1 MSFDINKIKIES
13 DIPEIG
19 RLIDDQYPYQG
30 INNIRYTARGL
41 IENSKGKFC
50 FLHIV
55 GEDYFGKRD
64 HLETCGGG
72 LEENEYLDDCLIR
85 EVKEELGYSIKDIK
99 LIGSILDCYNLI
111 NRITYSTFFHCYID
125 EDITLESNRTDE
137 EQSLIKEVL
146 WLDPLEALDWL
157 EKKSINKCDK
167 LVHARDKLALRYYLQ
182 NYTSIL

>member
-1 MSFDINKIKIES
+1 M
-13 DIPEIG
+13 
-19 RLIDDQYPYQG
+19 R
-30 INNIRYTARGL
+30 RTARA
-41 IENSKGKFC
+41 I
-50 FLHIV
+50 IV
-55 GEDYFGKRD
+55 EDGYLYVVKRI
-64 HLETCGGG
+64 TKKWGTYYSIPGGG
-72 LEENEYLDDCLIR
+72 IEEGETPEMAVIR

-125 EDITLESNRTDE
+125 EDIKLESNRTDE

-157 EKKSINKCDK
+157 ENKSMNKCDK